1 MIISLILLKSTGPV
15 VTTKITETASMKLD
29 IPEHITA
36 LITLIAIVVIFGI
49 VGELEYRDL
58 QAIEQVGQK

>member
-1 MIISLILLKSTGPV
+1 M

-36 LITLIAIVVIFGI
+36 LITLIVIVLIFGI

-58 QAIEQVGQK
+58 QAIEQVRQK

>member
-1 MIISLILLKSTGPV
+1 MILLTNTGPV

-36 LITLIAIVVIFGI
+36 LITLIAIVLIFGI

-58 QAIEQVGQK
+58 QAIEQARQK